1 VALFED
7 IMATIGDGEDSLGVL
22 DHDGRYGHRRSQT
35 HVFVKAQIIILLL
48 GSALKLEMSI
58 KGRKFLVSVLFRLD
72 EVLSLG
78 VRCFSLNFERND
90 GSGVNDV
97 LDFNKLRA
105 GLQNTLL
112 LRVDLLLLLM
122 VVRLPNNG
130 FQVAIDGL
138 VQLNGVAAGL
148 RRLAN
153 GNRGGGR

>member
-1 VALFED
+1 
-7 IMATIGDGEDSLGVL
+7 MATIGDGEDSLSVL
-22 DHDGRYGHRRSQT
+22 DDDGRYGHRRSQT

-58 KGRKFLVSVLFRLD
+58 KGGKFLVSVLFRLD
-72 EVLSLG
+72 EVLSLL
-78 VRCFSLNFERND
+78 RCFSLNFERND

-97 LDFNKLRA
+97 LHFNKLRA